1 MSKYRHRLPQLDDR
15 LFMTDG
21 GMETFLVF
29 HEGVE
34 LPAFAAFD
42 LLRRADGLERL
53 RRYYERYVALA
64 RVHALG
70 LVLESPT
77 WRANA
82 DWGRVLGYDAVALAD
97 ANRLAIGL
105 LLEIRAALESREVP
119 IVIGGVLGPRGDGYV
134 VERLMS
140 PAEARDYH
148 SEQVGVFAGS
158 DADMVTVYTLNYVDE
173 GIGVALAAREHRM
186 PAAISFTLET
196 DGRLPS
202 GETLEEAV
210 RRVDAASGGHPAYY
224 MINCAHPEHF
234 QHVLRGG
241 GDWVRRIRGLRANA
255 SRLSHAELEQC
266 TELDVG
272 DPLELGRSYREL
284 RELLPG
290 LAVVGGCCGTDH
302 RHVGAICAAVA

>member
-1 MSKYRHRLPQLDDR
+1 MSKHRHRLPQLTDR

-21 GMETFLVF
+21 GMETFLIF
-29 HEGVE
+29 HEGVD

-42 LLRRADGLERL
+42 LLRRDGGLEHL

-64 RVHALG
+64 RVHGLG
-70 LVLESPT
+70 LLLESPT
-77 WRANA
+77 WRASA
-82 DWGRVLGYDAVALAD
+82 DWGRALGYDAASLAD
-97 ANRLAIGL
+97 ANRLGIGL

-134 VERLMS
+134 VERAMS
-140 PAEARDYH
+140 PQEARDYH
-148 SEQVGVFAGS
+148 AEQVGVFADT
-158 DADMVTVYTLNYVDE
+158 DADMITVYTLNYVDE
-173 GIGVALAAREHRM
+173 GIGVALAARSRRM

-202 GETLEEAV
+202 GESLEEAV
-210 RRVDAASGGHPAYY
+210 RRVDAASGAHPAYY
-224 MINCAHPEHF
+224 MINCAHPDHF
-234 QHVLRGG
+234 THVLDGG
-241 GDWVRRIRGLRANA
+241 GEWVRRIRGLRANA

-284 RELLPG
+284 RSLLPS

-302 RHVGAICAAVA
+302 RHLGAICSAVA

>member
-1 MSKYRHRLPQLDDR
+1 MSKYRHRLPQVADR

-21 GMETFLVF
+21 GMETFLIF

-42 LLRRADGLERL
+42 LLRHDDGLGRL

-64 RVHALG
+64 RAHGLG
-70 LVLESPT
+70 LLLESPT

-82 DWGRVLGYDAVALAD
+82 DWGRALGYDPDSLAD

-105 LLEIRAALESREVP
+105 LLEIRAELETPEVP
-119 IVIGGVLGPRGDGYV
+119 MVIGGVLGPRGDGYV
-134 VERLMS
+134 VDRAMS

-148 SEQVGVFAGS
+148 AEQIGVFAGT
-158 DADMVTVYTLNYVDE
+158 DADMVTAYTLNYADE
-173 GIGVALAAREHRM
+173 GVGLALAARERRM

-202 GETLEEAV
+202 GESLEDAV
-210 RRVDAASGGHPAYY
+210 RRVDDASDAHPAYY

-234 QHVLRGG
+234 RHVLSGAG
-241 GDWVRRIRGLRANA
+241 EWVRRIRGLRANA
-255 SRLSHAELEQC
+255 SRLSHAQLEQC
-266 TELDVG
+266 TELDTG
-272 DPLELGRSYREL
+272 DPLELGERYREL
-284 RELLPG
+284 RALLPG

-302 RHVGAICAAVA
+302 RHLGAICAAVA

>member
-1 MSKYRHRLPQLDDR
+1 MSKYRHRLPQLADR

-29 HEGVE
+29 HEGIE

-134 VERLMS
+134 VGRLMS

-148 SEQVGVFAGS
+148 AEQVGVFAGS

-210 RRVDAASGGHPAYY
+210 RRVDAGSGGHPAYY

-284 RELLPG
+284 REMLPG

>member
-1 MSKYRHRLPQLDDR
+1 MSKYRHRLPQLADR

-134 VERLMS
+134 VGRLMS

-148 SEQVGVFAGS
+148 AEQVGVFAGS

-210 RRVDAASGGHPAYY
+210 RRVDAGSGGHPAYY

-284 RELLPG
+284 REMLPG

>member
-1 MSKYRHRLPQLDDR
+1 MSKYRHRLPQLADR

-29 HEGVE
+29 HEGIE

-105 LLEIRAALESREVP
+105 LLEIRTALESREVP

-148 SEQVGVFAGS
+148 AEQVGVFAGS

-210 RRVDAASGGHPAYY
+210 RRVDAASSGHPAYY

>member
-158 DADMVTVYTLNYVDE
+158 DADMVTVYTLNYVNE

>member
-1 MSKYRHRLPQLDDR
+1 MSKYRHRLPQLADR

-148 SEQVGVFAGS
+148 AEQVGVFAGS

-210 RRVDAASGGHPAYY
+210 QRVDAASGGHPAYY

-234 QHVLRGG
+234 QPVLRGG

>member
-1 MSKYRHRLPQLDDR
+1 MSKYRHRLPQLADR

-148 SEQVGVFAGS
+148 AEQVGVFAGS

-210 RRVDAASGGHPAYY
+210 QRVDAASGRHPAYY

-234 QHVLRGG
+234 RHVLRGG

>member
-1 MSKYRHRLPQLDDR
+1 MSKYRHRLPHLADR

-53 RRYYERYVALA
+53 RRWYERYVALA
-64 RVHALG
+64 RVHGLG
-70 LVLESPT
+70 LLLESPT
-77 WRANA
+77 WRANS
-82 DWGRVLGYDAVALAD
+82 DWGRALGYDDDALAD
-97 ANRLAIGL
+97 ANRLSIGL
-105 LLEIRAALESREVP
+105 LLEIRAALETCATP
-119 IVIGGVLGPRGDGYV
+119 IVISGMLGPRGDGYLV
-134 VERLMS
+134 GRLMS

-148 SEQVGVFAGS
+148 AVQVGVFAGT

-173 GIGVALAAREHRM
+173 GIGVALAAREHGM

-202 GETLEEAV
+202 GESLEEAV
-210 RRVDAASGGHPAYY
+210 RRVDEASGRHAAYF

-234 QHVLRGG
+234 RHVLREG
-241 GDWVRRIRGLRANA
+241 GDWVQRIRGVRANA
-255 SRLSHAELEQC
+255 SRRSHAELEQC

-272 DPLELGRSYREL
+272 DPLELGQSYREL
-284 RELLPG
+284 RDLLPG